1 MNAEEVVNLLDLED
15 SDSLA
20 SYRSECFDLLQC
32 TDKDSILGELP
43 TPGESVEGLAV
54 QEKSTGP
61 LPISEVTL

>member
-1 MNAEEVVNLLDLED
+1 MLKKLSNLDLED
-15 SDSLA
+15 SNSLA

-32 TDKDSILGELP
+32 TDEDSGLGDLP
-43 TPGESVEGLAV
+43 MPGESVEGLAT

>member
-1 MNAEEVVNLLDLED
+1 MNAEEVVNLLNLED

-32 TDKDSILGELP
+32 TDENSVLGDLP
-43 TPGESVEGLAV
+43 MPGESVEGLAM

-61 LPISEVTL
+61 R